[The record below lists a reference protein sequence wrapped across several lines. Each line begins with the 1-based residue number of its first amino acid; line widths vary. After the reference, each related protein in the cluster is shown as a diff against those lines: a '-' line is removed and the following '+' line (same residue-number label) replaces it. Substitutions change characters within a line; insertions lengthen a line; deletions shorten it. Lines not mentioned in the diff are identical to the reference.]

1 MADSVTTQ
9 TLFSGDKRVVM
20 AFTSVSDGTG
30 EAAVQKVD
38 ISALPNAPSK
48 VKINKVEFATFG
60 MSVSVLFDHDTDD
73 RALVL
78 QGYGCFEFCDAGG
91 LQDPASAGGTGDIL
105 FTTNGADAGDTY
117 TVILDLGLS

>member
-9 TLFSGDKRVVM
+9 TLFSGEKRVVM

-38 ISALPNAPSK
+38 ISALPGAPTK

-60 MSVSVLFDHDTDD
+60 MSVSVLFDHTTDD
-73 RALVL
+73 RVLAL
-78 QGYGCFEFCDAGG
+78 QGYGCMEFCEVGG

-117 TVILDLGLS
+117 TIVLDLGLT